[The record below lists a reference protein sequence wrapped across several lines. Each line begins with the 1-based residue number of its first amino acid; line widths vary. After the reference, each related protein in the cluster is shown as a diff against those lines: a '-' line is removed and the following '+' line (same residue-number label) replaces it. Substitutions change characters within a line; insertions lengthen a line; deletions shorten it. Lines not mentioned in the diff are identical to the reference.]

1 MEKVENTE
9 NTENTENNLINLPIN
24 KIIVTILNKKFWHL
38 LYNQKCIN
46 IHLNNALVPFGVE
59 KYNDKLILNLE
70 LFETN
75 ENNNI
80 ISKIEAL
87 ENEIQ
92 KYFKNM
98 GLTKSL
104 KKSKL
109 GYLVRSHYLKSTECY
124 ILKKNGEKMMIDEN
138 NLQNAECEFNLLIK
152 GIWINDNNYGLYI
165 IINSIKINK
174 FN

>member
-1 MEKVENTE
+1 MEKVE

>member
-1 MEKVENTE
+1 MEDIEKE
-9 NTENTENNLINLPIN
+9 ENNIINIFTN
-24 KIIVTILNKKFWHL
+24 KIIVTPLNKKFWHL

-46 IHLNNALVPFGVE
+46 ININNALIPFGVE

-75 ENNNI
+75 DNNNI

-98 GLTKSL
+98 GIIKTL
-104 KKSKL
+104 KKSKI

-124 ILKKNGEKMMIDEN
+124 ILKKNGEKMMIDES
-138 NLQNAECEFNLLIK
+138 NLQNAECGFNLLIK
-152 GIWINDNNYGLYI
+152 GIWVNDNNYGLYI
-165 IINSIKINK
+165 IIHSIKINK

>member
-1 MEKVENTE
+1 MNDIKNE
-9 NTENTENNLINLPIN
+9 ENNIIDISINN
-24 KIIVTILNKKFWHL
+24 IIVAPLNKKFWHL
-38 LYNQKCIN
+38 LYNQKCVN
-46 IHLNNALVPFGVE
+46 IHINNALIPFGVE

-87 ENEIQ
+87 EYEIQ

-98 GLTKSL
+98 GIMKSL

-109 GYLVRSHYLKSTECY
+109 GYLIRTHFLKSTECY

-152 GIWINDNNYGLYI
+152 GIWLSDNNYGLYI

>member
-1 MEKVENTE
+1 MNDIEKEEND
-9 NTENTENNLINLPIN
+9 IVNLPVN
-24 KIIVTILNKKFWHL
+24 KIIVTSLNKKFWHL
-38 LYNQKCIN
+38 LYNQKCIS
-46 IHLNNALVPFGVE
+46 IHITNALIPFGAE

-80 ISKIEAL
+80 ISKIESI

-92 KYFKNM
+92 KYFRNM
-98 GLTKSL
+98 GIIKTL

-109 GYLVRSHYLKSTECY
+109 GYLLRSHYLKSTECY

-152 GIWINDNNYGLYI
+152 GIWLTDNNYGLYI

>member
-1 MEKVENTE
+1 MEDIEKE
-9 NTENTENNLINLPIN
+9 ENNIINIFTN
-24 KIIVTILNKKFWHL
+24 KIIVTPLNKKFWHL

-46 IHLNNALVPFGVE
+46 ININNALIPFGVE
-59 KYNDKLILNLE
+59 KYNDKLILNVE

-75 ENNNI
+75 DNNNI

-98 GLTKSL
+98 GIIKTL
-104 KKSKL
+104 KKSKI

-124 ILKKNGEKMMIDEN
+124 ILKKNGEKMMIDES
-138 NLQNAECEFNLLIK
+138 NLQNAECGFNLLIK
-152 GIWINDNNYGLYI
+152 GIWVNDNNYGLYI

>member
-1 MEKVENTE
+1 MEKE
-9 NTENTENNLINLPIN
+9 ENNIVNLPVN
-24 KIIVTILNKKFWHL
+24 KIIVTSLNKKFWHL
-38 LYNQKCIN
+38 LYNQKCIS
-46 IHLNNALVPFGVE
+46 IHITNALIPFGVE
-59 KYNDKLILNLE
+59 KYNDKLVLNIE

-80 ISKIEAL
+80 ISKIESI

-92 KYFKNM
+92 KYFRNM
-98 GLTKSL
+98 GIMKTL

-124 ILKKNGEKMMIDEN
+124 ILKKNGEKMIIDEN

-152 GIWINDNNYGLYI
+152 GIWLTDNNYGLYI

>member
-1 MEKVENTE
+1 MEDIKKQENELT
-9 NTENTENNLINLPIN
+9 NISIN
-24 KIIVTILNKKFWHL
+24 KILVTPLNKKFWHL
-38 LYNQKCIN
+38 LYNQKCIDIN
-46 IHLNNALVPFGVE
+46 INNALIPFGVE

-70 LFETN
+70 LCETN
-75 ENNNI
+75 DNNNI

-98 GLTKSL
+98 GLAKSL

>member
-1 MEKVENTE
+1 MEDIEKQEKQEKQENE
-9 NTENTENNLINLPIN
+9 LKNISIN
-24 KIIVTILNKKFWHL
+24 KIIVTPLNKKFWHL
-38 LYNQKCIN
+38 LYNQKCID
-46 IHLNNALVPFGVE
+46 IHINNSLVPFGIE

-70 LFETN
+70 LCETN
-75 ENNNI
+75 DNNNI

-92 KYFKNM
+92 KHFKNM
-98 GLTKSL
+98 GIIKSL

-109 GYLVRSHYLKSTECY
+109 GYLIRSHYLKSTECY

-152 GIWINDNNYGLYI
+152 GIWVNDNNYGLYI

>member
-1 MEKVENTE
+1 MENIENE
-9 NTENTENNLINLPIN
+9 ENNIINLTVN
-24 KIIVTILNKKFWHL
+24 KIIVTSLNKKFWHL
-38 LYNQKCIN
+38 LYNQKCIS
-46 IHLNNALVPFGVE
+46 IHINNALVPFGVE

-109 GYLVRSHYLKSTECY
+109 GYLIRSHYLKLTECY

-138 NLQNAECEFNLLIK
+138 NLQNAECEFDLLIK

>member
-1 MEKVENTE
+1 MEKIENTE
-9 NTENTENNLINLPIN
+9 DPKNTENNLINLAIN
-24 KIIVTILNKKFWHL
+24 KIVVTPLNKKFWHL

-46 IHLNNALVPFGVE
+46 IHLNNALIPFGVE

-138 NLQNAECEFNLLIK
+138 NLQNSECEFNLLIK